1 MNSINLKFSNYT
13 LNIKLRSTNT
23 ANAIKNILPFKSIV
37 KTWGDEIY
45 FEIPIEKNIDL
56 ESDAKDIIVLGEVAY
71 WIDGKCIA
79 IGYGKTPIS
88 QNNEIRLAAKTKY
101 GFVSDP
107 GILFSIRI
115 FFSSIEGILNPQLLF
130 PIPHLTFFGVPQVA
144 NNLLKEFILGA

>member
-45 FEIPIEKNIDL
+45 FEIPIKKNLDL
-56 ESDAKDIIVLGEVAY
+56 ESDAKDVINLGEIAY

-88 QNNEIRLAAKTKY
+88 QNDEIRLAAKTNIWGDAVLDVKEL
-101 GFVSDP
+101 GK
-107 GILFSIRI
+107 IRDGDEI
-115 FFSSIEGILNPQLLF
+115 IIS
-130 PIPHLTFFGVPQVA
+130 
-144 NNLLKEFILGA
+144 

>member
-1 MNSINLKFSNYT
+1 MNSIKLKFSNYT

-56 ESDAKDIIVLGEVAY
+56 ESDAKDVIVLGEVAY

-88 QNNEIRLAAKTKY
+88 QNNEIRLAAKTNIWGDAVINIK
-101 GFVSDP
+101 
-107 GILFSIRI
+107 
-115 FFSSIEGILNPQLLF
+115 ELNK
-130 PIPHLTFFGVPQVA
+130 IKDGDEV
-144 NNLLKEFILGA
+144 IIS

>member
-1 MNSINLKFSNYT
+1 MNSIKLKFSNYT

-45 FEIPIEKNIDL
+45 FEIPIKKNIDL
-56 ESDAKDIIVLGEVAY
+56 ESDAKDVINLGEIAY

-88 QNNEIRLAAKTKY
+88 QNNEIRLAAKTNIWGDAVLDVKE
-101 GFVSDP
+101 
-107 GILFSIRI
+107 LRKIRDGDEI
-115 FFSSIEGILNPQLLF
+115 IIS
-130 PIPHLTFFGVPQVA
+130 
-144 NNLLKEFILGA
+144 

>member
-45 FEIPIEKNIDL
+45 FEIPIKKNLDL
-56 ESDAKDIIVLGEVAY
+56 ESDAKDVINLGEIAY

-88 QNNEIRLAAKTKY
+88 QNNEIRLAAKTNIWGDAVLDVKEL
-101 GFVSDP
+101 GK
-107 GILFSIRI
+107 IRNGDEI
-115 FFSSIEGILNPQLLF
+115 IIS
-130 PIPHLTFFGVPQVA
+130 
-144 NNLLKEFILGA
+144 

>member
-56 ESDAKDIIVLGEVAY
+56 ESDAKDVINLGEVAY
-71 WIDGKCIA
+71 WIDGKSIA

-88 QNNEIRLAAKTKY
+88 QNNEIRLAAKTNIW
-101 GFVSDP
+101 GDAVLD
-107 GILFSIRI
+107 
-115 FFSSIEGILNPQLLF
+115 
-130 PIPHLTFFGVPQVA
+130 V
-144 NNLLKEFILGA
+144 KELSKIKDGDEVIIS

>member
-56 ESDAKDIIVLGEVAY
+56 ESDAKDVINLGEIAY

-88 QNNEIRLAAKTKY
+88 QNNEIRLAAKTNIWGDAVINIK
-101 GFVSDP
+101 
-107 GILFSIRI
+107 
-115 FFSSIEGILNPQLLF
+115 ELNK
-130 PIPHLTFFGVPQVA
+130 IKDGDEV
-144 NNLLKEFILGA
+144 IIS

>member
-1 MNSINLKFSNYT
+1 MNSIKLKFSNYT

-45 FEIPIEKNIDL
+45 FEIPIEKNLDL
-56 ESDAKDIIVLGEVAY
+56 ESNAKDVIDLGEVAY

-88 QNNEIRLAAKTKY
+88 QNNEIRLAAKTNIWGDALLDVKEL
-101 GFVSDP
+101 GK
-107 GILFSIRI
+107 IRDGDEI
-115 FFSSIEGILNPQLLF
+115 IIS
-130 PIPHLTFFGVPQVA
+130 
-144 NNLLKEFILGA
+144 

>member
-45 FEIPIEKNIDL
+45 FEIPIKKNLDL
-56 ESDAKDIIVLGEVAY
+56 ESDAKDVINLGEIAY

-88 QNNEIRLAAKTKY
+88 QNNEIRLAAKTNIWGDGVLDVKEL
-101 GFVSDP
+101 GK
-107 GILFSIRI
+107 IRDGDEI
-115 FFSSIEGILNPQLLF
+115 IIS
-130 PIPHLTFFGVPQVA
+130 
-144 NNLLKEFILGA
+144 

>member
-56 ESDAKDIIVLGEVAY
+56 ESDAKDVIDLGEVAY
-71 WIDGKCIA
+71 WIDGKSIA

-88 QNNEIRLAAKTKY
+88 QNNEIRLAAKTNIWGDAVLDVKE
-101 GFVSDP
+101 
-107 GILFSIRI
+107 LRKIRDGDEI
-115 FFSSIEGILNPQLLF
+115 IIS
-130 PIPHLTFFGVPQVA
+130 
-144 NNLLKEFILGA
+144 

>member
-56 ESDAKDIIVLGEVAY
+56 AEPLGTETQLFIKLKNKEIISRMYNPREIKIGEQINFAVNLNK
-71 WIDGKCIA
+71 IHIFD
-79 IGYGKTPIS
+79 
-88 QNNEIRLAAKTKY
+88 NETKK
-101 GFVSDP
+101 
-107 GILFSIRI
+107 II
-115 FFSSIEGILNPQLLF
+115 
-130 PIPHLTFFGVPQVA
+130 
-144 NNLLKEFILGA
+144 K

>member
-45 FEIPIEKNIDL
+45 FEIPIKKNLDL
-56 ESDAKDIIVLGEVAY
+56 ESDAKDVINLGEIAY
-71 WIDGKCIA
+71 WIDCKCIA

-88 QNNEIRLAAKTKY
+88 QNNEIRLAAKTNIW
-101 GFVSDP
+101 GDAVLD
-107 GILFSIRI
+107 
-115 FFSSIEGILNPQLLF
+115 
-130 PIPHLTFFGVPQVA
+130 V
-144 NNLLKEFILGA
+144 KELSKIKDGDEVIIS

>member
-13 LNIKLRSTNT
+13 LNIKLRSTNS

-45 FEIPIEKNIDL
+45 FEIPIKKNLDL
-56 ESDAKDIIVLGEVAY
+56 ENDAKDVIVLGEIAY

-88 QNNEIRLAAKTKY
+88 QNNEIRLAAKTNIWGDAVLDVKEL
-101 GFVSDP
+101 GK
-107 GILFSIRI
+107 IRDGDEI
-115 FFSSIEGILNPQLLF
+115 IIS
-130 PIPHLTFFGVPQVA
+130 
-144 NNLLKEFILGA
+144 

>member
-1 MNSINLKFSNYT
+1 MNSINLKFYNYT

-45 FEIPIEKNIDL
+45 FEIPIKKNLDL
-56 ESDAKDIIVLGEVAY
+56 ESDAKDVINLGEIAY

-88 QNNEIRLAAKTKY
+88 QNNEIRLAAKTNIWGDAVLDVKEL
-101 GFVSDP
+101 GK
-107 GILFSIRI
+107 IRDGDEI
-115 FFSSIEGILNPQLLF
+115 IIS
-130 PIPHLTFFGVPQVA
+130 
-144 NNLLKEFILGA
+144 

>member
-45 FEIPIEKNIDL
+45 FEVPIKKNLDL
-56 ESDAKDIIVLGEVAY
+56 ENDAKDVIVLGEIAY

-88 QNNEIRLAAKTKY
+88 QNNEIRLAAKTNIWGDAVLDVKEL
-101 GFVSDP
+101 GK
-107 GILFSIRI
+107 IRDGDEI
-115 FFSSIEGILNPQLLF
+115 IIS
-130 PIPHLTFFGVPQVA
+130 
-144 NNLLKEFILGA
+144 

>member
-1 MNSINLKFSNYT
+1 MNSIKLKFSNYT

-56 ESDAKDIIVLGEVAY
+56 ESDAKDVINLGEVAY

-88 QNNEIRLAAKTKY
+88 QNNEIRLAAKTNIWGDAVINIK
-101 GFVSDP
+101 
-107 GILFSIRI
+107 
-115 FFSSIEGILNPQLLF
+115 ELNK
-130 PIPHLTFFGVPQVA
+130 IKDGDEV
-144 NNLLKEFILGA
+144 IIS

>member
-1 MNSINLKFSNYT
+1 MNSIKLKFSNYT

-56 ESDAKDIIVLGEVAY
+56 ESDAKDVINLGEVDY
-71 WIDGKCIA
+71 WIDGKSIA

-88 QNNEIRLAAKTKY
+88 QNNEIRLAAKTNIWGDAVLDVKE
-101 GFVSDP
+101 
-107 GILFSIRI
+107 LRKIRDGDEI
-115 FFSSIEGILNPQLLF
+115 IIS
-130 PIPHLTFFGVPQVA
+130 
-144 NNLLKEFILGA
+144 

>member
-56 ESDAKDIIVLGEVAY
+56 ESDAKDVIDLGEVAY

-88 QNNEIRLAAKTKY
+88 QNNEIRLAAKTNIW
-101 GFVSDP
+101 GDAV
-107 GILFSIRI
+107 INI
-115 FFSSIEGILNPQLLF
+115 
-130 PIPHLTFFGVPQVA
+130 
-144 NNLLKEFILGA
+144 KELSKIKDGDEVIIS

>member
-1 MNSINLKFSNYT
+1 MNSIKLKFSNYT

-56 ESDAKDIIVLGEVAY
+56 ESDAKDVINLGEVAY
-71 WIDGKCIA
+71 WIDGKSIA

-88 QNNEIRLAAKTKY
+88 QNNEIRLAAKTNIWGDALLNIKELNKIKD
-101 GFVSDP
+101 GDEVVVS
-107 GILFSIRI
+107 
-115 FFSSIEGILNPQLLF
+115 
-130 PIPHLTFFGVPQVA
+130 
-144 NNLLKEFILGA
+144 

>member
-45 FEIPIEKNIDL
+45 FEIPIKKNLDL
-56 ESDAKDIIVLGEVAY
+56 ESDAKDVINLGEVAY
-71 WIDGKCIA
+71 WIDGKSIA

-88 QNNEIRLAAKTKY
+88 QNNEIRLAAKTNIWGDAVLDVKE
-101 GFVSDP
+101 
-107 GILFSIRI
+107 LRKIRDGDEI
-115 FFSSIEGILNPQLLF
+115 IIS
-130 PIPHLTFFGVPQVA
+130 
-144 NNLLKEFILGA
+144 

>member
-56 ESDAKDIIVLGEVAY
+56 ESDAKDVINLGEVAY
-71 WIDGKCIA
+71 WIDGKSIA

-88 QNNEIRLAAKTKY
+88 QNDEIRLAAKTNIWGDAVLDVKEL
-101 GFVSDP
+101 GK
-107 GILFSIRI
+107 IRDGDEI
-115 FFSSIEGILNPQLLF
+115 IIS
-130 PIPHLTFFGVPQVA
+130 
-144 NNLLKEFILGA
+144 